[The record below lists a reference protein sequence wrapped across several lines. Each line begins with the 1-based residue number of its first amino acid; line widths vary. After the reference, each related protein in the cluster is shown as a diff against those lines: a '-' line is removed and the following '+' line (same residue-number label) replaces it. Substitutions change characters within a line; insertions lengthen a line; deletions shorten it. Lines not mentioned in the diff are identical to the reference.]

1 MPKKPLPMVVLIN
14 ILTSSVSDTKTN
26 SVSDTK
32 TNSVSDTKTKSVPVT
47 NSNSGRGI
55 TSRHN
60 KKKKLE
66 RAFENILREVYNVN
80 ANANDSQLKLSNRNE
95 GDHMTH
101 LIKSR
106 LAIGLILL
114 TALIFAACGTNKPEA
129 STGVPTAETP
139 EVSETAEKPKL
150 VATLFPQYD
159 FVREIAGDLVEVSL
173 LLPPGVES
181 HSYEPTPK
189 DIAGI
194 TEADAFLYTGEVMEP
209 WATKIIGN
217 LGETEVKIV
226 DLSQGIT
233 LLAATE
239 EEGAHEDEEEG
250 EAAHEEG
257 AYDPHIWL
265 DPNNAKIMVSTL
277 LETLIEIEPEN
288 EAVFRENAEAY
299 LAELTALDLAF
310 KDLFAKSETQT
321 IYYGGHFV
329 FGYFAKAYGLTTVSP
344 YDGFSPDAEPT
355 PKRIADLIDAMD
367 QAKFK
372 VIYYEELV
380 DPKIARLVSQE
391 TGAEMVLLHGA
402 HNLSKEEL
410 ASGASYLELMKQ
422 NLEKLKLGMGYRE

>member
-1 MPKKPLPMVVLIN
+1 
-14 ILTSSVSDTKTN
+14 
-26 SVSDTK
+26 
-32 TNSVSDTKTKSVPVT
+32 
-47 NSNSGRGI
+47 
-55 TSRHN
+55 
-60 KKKKLE
+60 
-66 RAFENILREVYNVN
+66 
-80 ANANDSQLKLSNRNE
+80 
-95 GDHMTH
+95 MTH

-106 LAIGLILL
+106 LAIGIILL
-114 TALIFAACGTNKPEA
+114 TALILTACGSTKPEA
-129 STGVPTAETP
+129 STEVPTSETP
-139 EVSETAEKPKL
+139 AVSEAAEKPRL

-159 FVREIAGDLVEVSL
+159 FVREIAGDLVEVTL

-209 WATKIIGN
+209 WAAKIIGN
-217 LGETEVKIV
+217 LEGKSVKIV

-239 EEGAHEDEEEG
+239 EEDAHEGEEEG
-250 EAAHEEG
+250 DTAHEEG

-277 LETLIEIEPEN
+277 LETLIEIAPEN
-288 EAVFRENAEAY
+288 EAIFRENAEAY
-299 LAELTALDLAF
+299 LEELTALDLAF
-310 KDLFAKSETQT
+310 RDLFEKSETQT

-380 DPKIARLVSQE
+380 DPKIARLVAQE

-410 ASGASYLELMKQ
+410 ESGARYLELMQ
-422 NLEKLKLGMGYRE
+422 ENLEKLKLGMGYSE

>member
-1 MPKKPLPMVVLIN
+1 
-14 ILTSSVSDTKTN
+14 
-26 SVSDTK
+26 
-32 TNSVSDTKTKSVPVT
+32 
-47 NSNSGRGI
+47 
-55 TSRHN
+55 
-60 KKKKLE
+60 
-66 RAFENILREVYNVN
+66 
-80 ANANDSQLKLSNRNE
+80 
-95 GDHMTH
+95 MTH

-106 LAIGLILL
+106 LAIGIILL
-114 TALIFAACGTNKPEA
+114 TALIFTACGTNKPEA
-129 STGVPTAETP
+129 STGAPASETP
-139 EVSETAEKPKL
+139 EVSETAEKPQL

-194 TEADAFLYTGEVMEP
+194 MEADAFLYTGEVMEP

-217 LGETEVKIV
+217 LGEKPVKIV
-226 DLSQGIT
+226 DLSQGVT
-233 LLAATE
+233 LLASTHNEEGHEHAE
-239 EEGAHEDEEEG
+239 EEHEDEED

-277 LETLIEIEPEN
+277 LETLIEIDPEN
-288 EAVFRENAEAY
+288 EAVFKKNAEAY

-310 KDLFAKSETQT
+310 RDLFAKSETQT

-329 FGYFAKAYGLTTVSP
+329 FGYFAKTYGLTTVSP

-380 DPKIARLVSQE
+380 DPKIARLVSEE

-410 ASGASYLELMKQ
+410 ESGVGYLELMQQ
-422 NLEKLKLGMGYRE
+422 NIDKLKLGMGYSE

>member
-1 MPKKPLPMVVLIN
+1 
-14 ILTSSVSDTKTN
+14 
-26 SVSDTK
+26 
-32 TNSVSDTKTKSVPVT
+32 
-47 NSNSGRGI
+47 
-55 TSRHN
+55 
-60 KKKKLE
+60 
-66 RAFENILREVYNVN
+66 
-80 ANANDSQLKLSNRNE
+80 
-95 GDHMTH
+95 MTH
-101 LIKSR
+101 LLKSR
-106 LAIGLILL
+106 LAIGIIFL
-114 TALIFAACGTNKPEA
+114 TALIFSACGTNQPEA
-129 STGVPTAETP
+129 STGVPASETP
-139 EVSETAEKPKL
+139 EVSETAEKPQL

-159 FVREIAGDLVEVSL
+159 FVRVIAGDLVEVSL

-181 HSYEPTPK
+181 HSYDPTPK

-209 WATKIIGN
+209 WAAKIIGN
-217 LGETEVKIV
+217 LGGKEVKIV
-226 DLSQGIT
+226 DLSKGIT
-233 LLAATE
+233 LLASTE
-239 EEGAHEDEEEG
+239 EEDAHEGEEEG
-250 EAAHEEG
+250 DEDGHGHEEG
-257 AYDPHIWL
+257 AFDPHIWL

-277 LETLIEIEPEN
+277 LETLIEIDPEN

-299 LAELTALDLAF
+299 LAELTTLDLAF
-310 KDLFAKSETQT
+310 RDLFAKSETQT

-410 ASGASYLELMKQ
+410 ESGASYLKLMQQ
-422 NLEKLKLGMGYRE
+422 NLEKLKLGMGYSE

>member
-1 MPKKPLPMVVLIN
+1 
-14 ILTSSVSDTKTN
+14 
-26 SVSDTK
+26 
-32 TNSVSDTKTKSVPVT
+32 
-47 NSNSGRGI
+47 
-55 TSRHN
+55 
-60 KKKKLE
+60 
-66 RAFENILREVYNVN
+66 
-80 ANANDSQLKLSNRNE
+80 
-95 GDHMTH
+95 MTH

-114 TALIFAACGTNKPEA
+114 TALIFTACGSTKPEA
-129 STGVPTAETP
+129 GVPASETP

-239 EEGAHEDEEEG
+239 EEDAHEDEEEG
-250 EAAHEEG
+250 EDAHEEG

-288 EAVFRENAEAY
+288 EAAFRENAEAY

-410 ASGASYLELMKQ
+410 ESGASYLELMKQ
-422 NLEKLKLGMGYRE
+422 NLEKLKLGMGYSE

>member
-1 MPKKPLPMVVLIN
+1 M
-14 ILTSSVSDTKTN
+14 TN
-26 SVSDTK
+26 
-32 TNSVSDTKTKSVPVT
+32 
-47 NSNSGRGI
+47 
-55 TSRHN
+55 
-60 KKKKLE
+60 
-66 RAFENILREVYNVN
+66 
-80 ANANDSQLKLSNRNE
+80 
-95 GDHMTH
+95 

-106 LAIGLILL
+106 LATGIILL
-114 TALIFAACGTNKPEA
+114 TALIFTACGTSEPEA
-129 STGVPTAETP
+129 SAGVPAPETP
-139 EVSETAEKPKL
+139 EVSESAEKPKL

-159 FVREIAGDLVEVSL
+159 FIRVIAGDLVEVSL

-194 TEADAFLYTGEVMEP
+194 MEADAFLYTGEVMEP
-209 WATKIIGN
+209 WAAKIIGN
-217 LGETEVKIV
+217 LNGTEVKIV
-226 DLSQGIT
+226 DLSKDIT

-239 EEGAHEDEEEG
+239 EDDAHEG
-250 EAAHEEG
+250 EAEGDDAHEEG

-265 DPNNAKIMVSTL
+265 DPNNAKIMVTTL

-288 EAVFRENAEAY
+288 EAIFRENAEAY

-410 ASGASYLELMKQ
+410 ESGVGYLELMQQ
-422 NLEKLKLGMGYRE
+422 NLEKLKLGMGYSE

>member
-14 ILTSSVSDTKTN
+14 ILTSSGTKTN
-26 SVSDTK
+26 SVSGTK
-32 TNSVSDTKTKSVPVT
+32 KNSVSDTKTKSVPVT
-47 NSNSGRGI
+47 NSNFGRGI

>member
-1 MPKKPLPMVVLIN
+1 
-14 ILTSSVSDTKTN
+14 
-26 SVSDTK
+26 
-32 TNSVSDTKTKSVPVT
+32 
-47 NSNSGRGI
+47 
-55 TSRHN
+55 
-60 KKKKLE
+60 
-66 RAFENILREVYNVN
+66 
-80 ANANDSQLKLSNRNE
+80 
-95 GDHMTH
+95 MTH

-106 LAIGLILL
+106 LAIGLILF
-114 TALIFAACGTNKPEA
+114 TALIFTACGTTKPEA
-129 STGVPTAETP
+129 GVPTAETP
-139 EVSETAEKPKL
+139 EVSEAAEKPQL

-159 FVREIAGDLVEVSL
+159 FVREIAGDLVEVTL

-209 WATKIIGN
+209 WAAKIIGN
-217 LGETEVKIV
+217 LNGTEVKIV
-226 DLSQGIT
+226 DLSKGIT

-239 EEGAHEDEEEG
+239 EEDAHEGEEEG
-250 EAAHEEG
+250 DAAHEEG

-288 EAVFRENAEAY
+288 ETVFRENAEAY
-299 LAELTALDLAF
+299 LEELTALDLAF
-310 KDLFAKSETQT
+310 KDLFEKSETQT

-329 FGYFAKAYGLTTVSP
+329 FGYFAEAYGLTTVSP

-367 QAKFK
+367 QATFK

-380 DPKIARLVSQE
+380 DPKIARLVAQE

-410 ASGASYLELMKQ
+410 ESGASYLELMQQ
-422 NLEKLKLGMGYRE
+422 NLEKLKLGMGYSE